1 MNCKFNTLPGHAQT
15 PAHSASCRGSGGYAV
30 VWRFAGAKPDLDCV
44 PSSCSACASANAIIC
59 STAEVYA
66 PFFEI
71 SHIDA
76 AMHRILFKQFEK
88 GIRRD
93 CAAHLFCQQL
103 CDRQPPLQIK
113 NAAEYGTIQCPARF
127 RSLAH
132 LHFLISKIFSCKLCK
147 NRPAC
152 APSIWVW

>member
-1 MNCKFNTLPGHAQT
+1 MHKPRHIPL
-15 PAHSASCRGSGGYAV
+15 R
-30 VWRFAGAKPDLDCV
+30 AGVQGLCGCLAIRRAKPDRDCV

-76 AMHRILFKQFEK
+76 AMHRILFKRFEK

>member
-1 MNCKFNTLPGHAQT
+1 MNCKFNALPGHAQT
-15 PAHSASCRGSGGYAV
+15 PRHIPLR
-30 VWRFAGAKPDLDCV
+30 AGVQGLCGCLAIRRTKPDLDYV

-76 AMHRILFKQFEK
+76 AMHRILFKRFEK

-103 CDRQPPLQIK
+103 CNRQPPLQIK
-113 NAAEYGTIQCPARF
+113 NAAEYGTIQC
-127 RSLAH
+127 
-132 LHFLISKIFSCKLCK
+132 
-147 NRPAC
+147 
-152 APSIWVW
+152 